1 MNKQKLFEA
10 IGLIDDDLVNEASAQ
25 HDAPADERG
34 AVTVSGVDVIDR
46 PWWRTALS
54 IAAVAAVAVGVG
66 FGGAAVLKA
75 RPPLAPESPETAPEP
90 HESCAVSA
98 YDSSAET
105 EKGSSSDGKPDSVHP
120 ASGAQFPEEPAAV
133 SKGETSPAQSE
144 TEETPTEAASGN
156 HSPGVAFTTT
166 PSGEPVTN
174 PPEMVEWTAADPNGD
189 PISPAPGASTTV
201 NSDMT
206 AEELYTALAGL
217 DYSLPTCDCLPEYT
231 IGAPDGTVYCVSLSE
246 KWARRAGID
255 TQAVLPDYVAEGIN
269 YLMNVQIYG
278 GSAVVYPSEWNRT
291 AE

>member
-1 MNKQKLFEA
+1 MNKHKLFEA
-10 IGLIDDDLVNEASAQ
+10 MSLIDDDLVNEASAQ
-25 HDAPADERG
+25 LDAPADERDTM
-34 AVTVSGVDVIDR
+34 TVSGVDVIDR

-54 IAAVAAVAVGVG
+54 IAAVAAIAAGIG

-75 RPPLAPESPETAPEP
+75 RPPLAPEGLETAPEP

-98 YDSSAET
+98 YDSSAVME
-105 EKGSSSDGKPDSVHP
+105 EGSASAGTADSVQS
-120 ASGAQFPEEPAAV
+120 ASGAQLPEEPAAV
-133 SKGETSPAQSE
+133 SEAETSPDQGE
-144 TEETPTEAASGN
+144 PEEDPTEAASGN

-174 PPEMVEWTAADPNGD
+174 PPEMVEWTASDPNGN
-189 PISPAPGASTTV
+189 PISPAPDASTTV

-231 IGAPDGTVYCVSLSE
+231 IGAPDGTVYYVSLSE